1 MCVYYCGVCA
11 MRCVWYVCSVVVCV
25 CVWWWC
31 ECVYGGGM
39 YGGGVSVCMVVV

>member
-1 MCVYYCGVCA
+1 MRVCMVA
-11 MRCVWYVCSVVVCV
+11 VV

-31 ECVYGGGM
+31 ECVWWCM

>member
-1 MCVYYCGVCA
+1 M
-11 MRCVWYVCSVVVCV
+11 

-31 ECVYGGGM
+31 ECVCGGMYGGGVSV

>member
-1 MCVYYCGVCA
+1 M
-11 MRCVWYVCSVVVCV
+11 VVVM

-31 ECVYGGGM
+31 ECVYGGGVSVM